1 MHGPIMLTYGYNS
14 IEHYALK
21 LKKNA
26 IPKVYL
32 IISKAEIN
40 VY

>member
-1 MHGPIMLTYGYNS
+1 MLTYGYNS
-14 IEHYALK
+14 IEHCALK
-21 LKKNA
+21 LKKKTA
-26 IPKVYL
+26 ISKVYS

>member
-1 MHGPIMLTYGYNS
+1 MLTYGYNS
-14 IEHYALK
+14 IEHCALK
-21 LKKNA
+21 LKKTA
-26 IPKVYL
+26 ISKVYS

>member
-1 MHGPIMLTYGYNS
+1 MLTYGYNS

-21 LKKNA
+21 LKKKNA